1 MNYVYILQC
10 ADGTYYTGWT
20 NDLEH
25 RVQTH
30 NAGKGAKYTRAR
42 RPVQLVYFERLDSA
56 VEAQQR
62 EYRIKQLT
70 RAQKLQLM
78 AGEKDGEKSGG
89 RRRTGRNLPPP
100 PPSKPRLLPRRFSPE
115 KIPSSAG
122 KRASPS

>member
-78 AGEKDGEKSGG
+78 AGEKDFRAPLL
-89 RRRTGRNLPPP
+89 RR
-100 PPSKPRLLPRRFSPE
+100 KKRRA
-115 KIPSSAG
+115 KADG
-122 KRASPS
+122 KASSPSPAE

>member
-30 NAGKGAKYTRAR
+30 NAGKGAKYTRVR
-42 RPVQLVYFERLDSA
+42 RPVQLVYFETLDSA

-78 AGEKDGEKSGG
+78 AGEKDFRAPILRRKKRKGKAAETKSA
-89 RRRTGRNLPPP
+89 PPP
-100 PPSKPRLLPRRFSPE
+100 AE
-115 KIPSSAG
+115 
-122 KRASPS
+122 